1 MALRAA
7 RSSHQVG
14 RLIAR
19 AIPRLDGW
27 WPIRESDGQDPAYRA
42 TLLYIYLVTH
52 AVMPDKRKNL
62 VEVFARVRVNLPVL
76 KGKIAG
82 KRACWRTNLGIKQH
96 RNA

>member
-82 KRACWRTNLGIKQH
+82 KRACWRTNLDNFKL
-96 RNA
+96 

>member
-14 RLIAR
+14 RLITR
-19 AIPRLDGW
+19 VIVRLDGW

-42 TLLYIYLVTH
+42 TLLYFYLVMP
-52 AVMPDKRKNL
+52 AVVQDIRKYL
-62 VEVFARVRVNLPVL
+62 VEVFALVRVNLRIL

-82 KRACWRTNLGIKQH
+82 KRACWRTNLDNFKL
-96 RNA
+96 

>member
-1 MALRAA
+1 M
-7 RSSHQVG
+7 QVRG
-14 RLIAR
+14 TF
-19 AIPRLDGW
+19 
-27 WPIRESDGQDPAYRA
+27 IRCPAYRA

-82 KRACWRTNLGIKQH
+82 KRACWRTNLDNFKL
-96 RNA
+96 